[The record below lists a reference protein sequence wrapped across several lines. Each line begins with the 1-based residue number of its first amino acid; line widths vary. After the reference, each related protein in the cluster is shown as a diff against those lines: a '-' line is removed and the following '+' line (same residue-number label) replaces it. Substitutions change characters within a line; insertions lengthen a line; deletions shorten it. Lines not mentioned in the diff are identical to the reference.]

1 MTSSSARNIQT
12 PQVRVSVCMAAYNGA
27 AHITEQIDS
36 ILPQLGPADELVIVD
51 DASTDDTVKVVSRI
65 ADDRIRLISSSDNRG
80 YVRNFE
86 AALTQSRG
94 EYVFLA
100 DQDDVWLP
108 GRVEA
113 MIAALQDADVVA
125 SNFGFFGHQPRRIES
140 IRLRAADS
148 SRRWAN
154 LFALW
159 IGYRPY
165 FGCAMAFRR
174 PARDLIL
181 PFPDFLD
188 ETHDQWIALVGNLA
202 GRMAHL
208 EQDTLVRRLHENNTT
223 PKQWRSLR
231 LILKARFMLVRAF
244 FEARGRIR
252 RSRRQLHP

>member
-1 MTSSSARNIQT
+1 MTASNTSASQAD
-12 PQVRVSVCMAAYNGA
+12 PVRVSVCMAAYNGA
-27 AHITEQIDS
+27 AHITEQIES

-51 DASTDDTVKVVSRI
+51 DASTDDTVQVVSRI
-65 ADDRIRLISSSDNRG
+65 ADDRIRLIASAENRG

-86 AALTQSRG
+86 AALLQSRG

-100 DQDDVWLP
+100 DQDDVWVP

-113 MIAALQDADVVA
+113 MIAALQDSDVVA
-125 SNFGFFGHQPRRIES
+125 SNFGFFGHRPRRIES
-140 IRLRAADS
+140 IRLRASDGP
-148 SRRWAN
+148 RRWAN

-159 IGYRPY
+159 VGYRPY

-181 PFPDFLD
+181 PFPAFLT
-188 ETHDQWIALVGNLA
+188 ETHDQWIAMVGNLA
-202 GRMAHL
+202 GSMVHL

-223 PKQWRSLR
+223 PKKWRSLR

-244 FEARGRIR
+244 FEAGRRIR
-252 RSRRQLHP
+252 RSR